1 MQKLLPLLFLFFTVT
16 IAGQEIVTLRG
27 QILNDSIE
35 KTSLTV
41 VNLNLKKGAITNESG
56 SFEIE
61 VRVFDTINI
70 SAVQYESRQF
80 VVTQKIH
87 ERREVSLYLIPKV
100 NELNEIHLTNR
111 ILARNLEEAANDP
124 KLKES
129 LEVIKDVAGKGL
141 LPDLQKKTI
150 EERRLHTA
158 TTGVNGKGGVGI
170 TGFIIPLPLLINS
183 INGKTKRLKKHI
195 AIAEYQRQIE
205 GALNRFPD
213 SMLVSFLK
221 ISEDQLSDFMFYA
234 LRNENEL
241 EAIDIHNPIL
251 FLDYLHRKSIAYKA
265 LREKEMLIKNKEKE

>member
-1 MQKLLPLLFLFFTVT
+1 M
-16 IAGQEIVTLRG
+16 
-27 QILNDSIE
+27 
-35 KTSLTV
+35 
-41 VNLNLKKGAITNESG
+41 
-56 SFEIE
+56 
-61 VRVFDTINI
+61 
-70 SAVQYESRQF
+70 
-80 VVTQKIH
+80 TQKIY

-124 KLKES
+124 ELKES

-195 AIAEYQRQIE
+195 AIAEYQGQIE
-205 GALNRFPD
+205 RALNRFPD

-251 FLDYLHRKSIAYKA
+251 FLDYLQRKSIAYKA
-265 LREKEMLIKNKEKE
+265 LIEKEMLIKNKEKE